1 MGFGRLAVHDFAT
14 ETHPHPNHSTAPL
27 ASGLDICG
35 TKLRFANSHKS
46 PLEGEGASSM
56 IAGKNYSIAEL
67 SLRRRRITGTLF
79 VLDSPNESR

>member
-14 ETHPHPNHSTAPL
+14 ETHPHPNL
-27 ASGLDICG
+27 
-35 TKLRFANSHKS
+35 

-67 SLRRRRITGTLF
+67 SLRRRRIAATLF